1 MSASSSTSDQSS
13 ACTRATDEDREH
25 SANTLSD
32 AFARGSLDA
41 VEHEHRVSHVW
52 QARFTE
58 ELAALT
64 SDLPGQAASDPVRTR
79 RDSEMRQWFQEWRY
93 WLGAAVILS
102 ATWGVQALRSGPD
115 FYWPLVPLGIWA
127 AVLVAVAIWPSQD
140 DT

>member
-1 MSASSSTSDQSS
+1 MSPSSSTPDDSS
-13 ACTRATDEDREH
+13 VWTRATDEDREH
-25 SANTLSD
+25 SANALSD

-64 SDLPGQAASDPVRTR
+64 SDLPGQAVSDPDRNH
-79 RDSEMRQWFQEWRY
+79 RDSEVRAWLQEWRY
-93 WLGAAVILS
+93 WLGAAVIL
-102 ATWGVQALRSGPD
+102 AAIWGVQALRSGPD
-115 FYWPLVPLGIWA
+115 FYWPSVPLGIWA

-140 DT
+140 KT